1 MKAVVKYAEGE
12 GNVELR
18 DVPEPKPDLNEVKI
32 KVEAVGICGSDL
44 HIFKG
49 DIGILTKVPSIIGH
63 EFSGFITEVGRNVSR
78 FQGGERVT
86 AENSRL
92 VCGHCL
98 YCMTGNCNVC
108 TERRATGYACG
119 GAMPST
125 VSFPRRGSTYFYHI
139 LIKIAAE

>member
-1 MKAVVKYAEGE
+1 
-12 GNVELR
+12 
-18 DVPEPKPDLNEVKI
+18 
-32 KVEAVGICGSDL
+32 
-44 HIFKG
+44 
-49 DIGILTKVPSIIGH
+49 
-63 EFSGFITEVGRNVSR
+63 
-78 FQGGERVT
+78 VT

-92 VCGHCL
+92 VCSHCL